1 MGGKKEGRRRE
12 WPALPAD
19 LRATDPGAA
28 ALRAA
33 DLRGADLGGA
43 PGGTGLRG
51 SDPPADHRLTLQLPP
66 RQRRLLDLV
75 LVLAVVALL
84 FLVADDI
91 TRALVQF
98 GDLVLT
104 FFLSW
109 LVAFVISGPI
119 DRLVRTVPRLPRGIA
134 VTVVYVVILGLVGWG
149 VVTIA
154 GALADSIVDLV
165 AQLPALQAR
174 LPELVDPIQQRLAR
188 LGLRIDLLA
197 EAGRLF
203 AGFGSSAA
211 GLVGPLQSIAVASLG
226 VAGTT
231 LIVVIL
237 SIYIA
242 LDAPALRAFV
252 RRLVP
257 VGREEEWIRFERS
270 VSSAFGGF
278 LKGQVGLGLA
288 YGLYAAVVSLALG
301 LEFIPVTSVA
311 TGFLQAIP
319 FFGPFVSWAPPVLA
333 ALFARPD
340 ATLPALAAMAA
351 GWFVVMNVLQ
361 PRVMNRAIGLHPI
374 VVLGSVLVGSEV
386 AGVAGAIF
394 GIPVAAVISAMVL
407 SYGRVFGEERAA
419 AP

>member
-1 MGGKKEGRRRE
+1 M
-12 WPALPAD
+12 
-19 LRATDPGAA
+19 
-28 ALRAA
+28 
-33 DLRGADLGGA
+33 
-43 PGGTGLRG
+43 
-51 SDPPADHRLTLQLPP
+51 
-66 RQRRLLDLV
+66 LDLV
-75 LVLAVVALL
+75 LGLAVVALL

-109 LVAFVISGPI
+109 LLAFVISGPI
-119 DRLVRTVPRLPRGIA
+119 DRLVRAIPRLPRGVA
-134 VTVVYVVILGLVGWG
+134 VGVVYVVLIGLVGWS
-149 VVTIA
+149 VVTLA

-165 AQLPALQAR
+165 GQLPTLQAR
-174 LPELVDPIQQRLAR
+174 LPDLVDPIQQRLAR
-188 LGLRIDLLA
+188 LGLRVDLLA

-203 AGFGSSAA
+203 AGLGSSAA

-231 LIVVIL
+231 LVVVIL
-237 SIYIA
+237 SVYIA

-252 RRLVP
+252 RRVVP
-257 VGREEEWIRFERS
+257 AGREEEWVRFERS
-270 VSSAFGGF
+270 VSAAFGGF
-278 LKGQVGLGLA
+278 LKGQVGLGIA
-288 YGLYAAVVSLALG
+288 YGCFAAATSLVLG
-301 LEFIPVTSVA
+301 IEFVPVTSVA
-311 TGFLQAIP
+311 VGVLQAIP

-333 ALFARPD
+333 ALFTRPD
-340 ATLPALAAMAA
+340 VALPALAAMAA

-407 SYGRVFGEERAA
+407 SYGRIFGEERAA

>member
-165 AQLPALQAR
+165 EQLPALQTR

-197 EAGRLF
+197 EAGRIF

-278 LKGQVGLGLA
+278 LKGQVGLGIA